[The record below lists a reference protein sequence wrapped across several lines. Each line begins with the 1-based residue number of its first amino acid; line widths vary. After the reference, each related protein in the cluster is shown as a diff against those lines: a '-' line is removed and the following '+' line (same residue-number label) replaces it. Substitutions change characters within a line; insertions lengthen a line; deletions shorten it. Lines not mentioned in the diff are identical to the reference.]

1 MLLQGIK
8 AVVTGGGSGI
18 GEATCRRFAA
28 EGAAVAVLDRKE
40 DAAEAVASSLEGDG
54 PFLALAADVS
64 DGAAFGAAIERAD
77 QALGGLTTLVNN
89 AGVGNVKPL
98 HDYTDDEW
106 DRLVDVNQRGVF
118 NGMRAAAP
126 LLAANGGGAIVNLA
140 SVSGMRPTRGESPY
154 AAAKAA
160 TIALSQSGALEYGP
174 LVRVNT
180 VSPGFIDTPLTS
192 FAMGDDEIRGE
203 LEAGTPLGR
212 VGTADEVA
220 KVVTFLASDLA
231 SYVTGVNLVVD
242 GGSLLPSPQVDRFL
256 NRLLP

>member
-1 MLLQGIK
+1 MGLLDGVK
-8 AVVTGGGSGI
+8 AIVTGGGSGI
-18 GEATCRRFAA
+18 GEATCRRFVA
-28 EGAAVAVLDRKE
+28 EGATVAVLDRNEEAAAKVAADLGAVPVVADVASGE
-40 DAAEAVASSLEGDG
+40 AMAAAFAAAEE
-54 PFLALAADVS
+54 
-64 DGAAFGAAIERAD
+64 
-77 QALGGLTTLVNN
+77 ALGGLNALVNN

-98 HDYTDDEW
+98 HEYTDKDW
-106 DRLVDVNQRGVF
+106 DVLVGVNARGVF
-118 NGMRAAAP
+118 NGMRAGAP
-126 LLAANGGGAIVNLA
+126 RIAANGGGAIVNLA
-140 SVSGMRPTRGESPY
+140 SVSGIRPTRGESPY

-180 VSPGFIDTPLTS
+180 VSPGFIETPLTS

-220 KVVTFLASDLA
+220 SVITFLCSPLA
-231 SYVTGVNLVVD
+231 SYVTGINLVVD
-242 GGSLLPSPQVDRFL
+242 GGSLLPSPQVDGFL